1 MCIIFYNERGVKYQ
15 ERELRNAFRT
25 NDDGVGLMWV
35 ENGKVQ
41 TFHGMLT
48 EERLVKMMKDFEG
61 IPHALHLRF
70 ATNGPPCKELCHPFK
85 ATPDEGADQAVWLM
99 HNGVLFEHGQRAQ
112 DHESDTLVFAR
123 DRAEDVAMIGG
134 STDIFFD
141 DAYIE
146 YLEKIIS
153 SDRMIFL
160 RDDGSVSILN
170 PQAWH
175 HDKDTGI
182 WYSNR
187 YSVADRPRYTSYG
200 YGWSGMGFRNSY
212 PLSTAGSSSALTAG
226 EMAEEAESKA
236 TYPGGARFYGTP
248 IGAPAKSAEESAKIL
263 LAENPVSEPVTESP
277 DTTVA
282 EDDDDDDGD
291 DVLYFKWEGDEF
303 VPCDE
308 SEADI
313 EVDADE
319 YYERWTDDDDE
330 IEWD

>member
-35 ENGKVQ
+35 EDGKVQ

-48 EERLVKMMKDFEG
+48 EEKLVKMMRDFEG
-61 IPHALHLRF
+61 VPHALHLRF

-85 ATPDEGADQAVWLM
+85 ATPAEADQAVWLM
-99 HNGVLFEHGQRAQ
+99 HNGVLFEHGARAQ

-123 DRAEDVAMIGG
+123 DCANDVSMIGG

-146 YLEKIIS
+146 YMEKVIS
-153 SDRMIFL
+153 GDRMIFL
-160 RDDGSVSILN
+160 RDDGSVTILN
-170 PQAWH
+170 PQSWH

-187 YSVADRPRYTSYG
+187 YSVADRPRYSSYG
-200 YGWSGMGFRNSY
+200 WATGMGFRNSY
-212 PLSTAGSSSALTAG
+212 PLTSTSKASTSEGATSDAKD
-226 EMAEEAESKA
+226 EAESKA
-236 TYPGGARFYGTP
+236 SYPGGGAYATP
-248 IGAPAKSAEESAKIL
+248 VKSAEESAKIL
-263 LAENPVSEPVTESP
+263 LAENPVPADDRPLLSGPVVEEE
-277 DTTVA
+277 
-282 EDDDDDDGD
+282 EDEDED

-308 SEADI
+308 AEADI

-319 YYERWTDDDDE
+319 YYEHWTDDDEDDDE

>member
-25 NDDGVGLMWV
+25 NDDGVGLMWI
-35 ENGKVQ
+35 EDGKVK

-48 EERLVKMMKDFEG
+48 EERLIKMMDEFTG
-61 IPHALHLRF
+61 VPHALHLRF

-123 DRAEDVAMIGG
+123 DRAKDVAMIGG
-134 STDIFFD
+134 NTDIFFD
-141 DAYIE
+141 DAYIK
-146 YLEKIIS
+146 YMEKIITG
-153 SDRMIFL
+153 DRMIFL
-160 RDDGSVSILN
+160 RDDGSVTILN
-170 PQAWH
+170 PNSWH

-187 YSVADRPRYTSYG
+187 YSVADRPRYSSYG
-200 YGWSGMGFRNSY
+200 RSSGNYGTGLGFRNSY
-212 PLSTAGSSSALTAG
+212 PLTAASKATPVAD
-226 EMAEEAESKA
+226 ADAAESKA
-236 TYPGGARFYGTP
+236 SYPGGSRFYGTP
-248 IGAPAKSAEESAKIL
+248 VKSAEESAKVL
-263 LAENPVSEPVTESP
+263 LAENPVSDPVVEM
-277 DTTVA
+277 DMTVGD
-282 EDDDDDDGD
+282 EDDDDGD
-291 DVLYFKWEGDEF
+291 EMLYFKWEGDEF

-308 SEADI
+308 EEADI

-319 YYERWTDDDDE
+319 YYDRWSDEDEDE